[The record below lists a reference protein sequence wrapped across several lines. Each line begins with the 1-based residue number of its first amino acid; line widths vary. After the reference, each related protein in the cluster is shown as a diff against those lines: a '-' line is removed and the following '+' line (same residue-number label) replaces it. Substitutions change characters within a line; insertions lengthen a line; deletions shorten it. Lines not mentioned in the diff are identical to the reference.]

1 MRASSM
7 ELLLG
12 TRVKIHNQNKKCNF
26 VNVCLLKNNTI
37 FHFLDQ
43 SFSYKTQR
51 VLKTAVVDL
60 LLFLYKCVTLFILA
74 NDLNLIN
81 LNQTLLLDECW

>member
-26 VNVCLLKNNTI
+26 VIVCLLKTNTI

-43 SFSYKTQR
+43 TFSYKTQR
-51 VLKTAVVDL
+51 VLKTAVVD
-60 LLFLYKCVTLFILA
+60 FLILA

>member
-1 MRASSM
+1 MRASSI
-7 ELLLG
+7 ELLLR

-26 VNVCLLKNNTI
+26 VIVCFLKTNSI
-37 FHFLDQ
+37 FHFLNQ
-43 SFSYKTQR
+43 TFSYKTQR
-51 VLKTAVVDL
+51 VLKTVVVDF

-81 LNQTLLLDECW
+81 LSQTLLLDEC

>member
-1 MRASSM
+1 MRASSI

-26 VNVCLLKNNTI
+26 FIVCLLKTNTT
-37 FHFLDQ
+37 FHFSNQ
-43 SFSYKTQR
+43 TFSYKTQR
-51 VLKTAVVDL
+51 VLKTVVVDF

-81 LNQTLLLDECW
+81 LNQTLLLD